1 MHFHLSPDLPFT
13 SSCFLLALIQVLNIP
28 MFSRILSNNV
38 GQSALRASR
47 MSTKPHWPSSTY
59 KTTTGLVGLAVD
71 TNARNT
77 LLQLTDECLKSVQ
90 VMSDWFD
97 FIEFSLV

>member
-1 MHFHLSPDLPFT
+1 
-13 SSCFLLALIQVLNIP
+13 
-28 MFSRILSNNV
+28 
-38 GQSALRASR
+38 

-90 VMSDWFD
+90 VMSDW
-97 FIEFSLV
+97 V